1 MRKRDRPRSAG
12 LLGRDKRKG
21 GGALTVVLAV
31 LLVCSFLSNLQVYL
45 GCLRSLLSQTSSLHL
60 KAGIAWQVWMEARG
74 STASPTAGDHLSFVK
89 HPVPKLRN
97 MVLVACH
104 AVFIGRDYSK
114 AEDQDAWLLMDYQKV
129 PEAQIIL
136 TTKLCPAFLSS
147 LFALQQPDTIG
158 STCSYNFHP
167 RE

>member
-31 LLVCSFLSNLQVYL
+31 LLICSFLSNLQVCSD
-45 GCLRSLLSQTSSLHL
+45 CLRILPSQTAALHL
-60 KAGIAWQVWMEARG
+60 KACIARQVWLDARG
-74 STASPTAGDHLSFVK
+74 RAASPTASDHLSVVK
-89 HPVPKLRN
+89 HPLPKLRN

-104 AVFIGRDYSK
+104 AVFIGKDYSK

-129 PEAQIIL
+129 RKVQIIP
-136 TTKLCPAFLSS
+136 TNKLQSVFLSS
-147 LFALQQPDTIG
+147 LLALQQPL
-158 STCSYNFHP
+158 
-167 RE
+167 

>member
-12 LLGRDKRKG
+12 LLGRDKRRG

-31 LLVCSFLSNLQVYL
+31 LLICSFLSNLQVCL
-45 GCLRSLLSQTSSLHL
+45 DCLRSLLSQTASLHL
-60 KAGIAWQVWMEARG
+60 KAGIGLQVWLEARG
-74 STASPTAGDHLSFVK
+74 RTASPTAGDHLSVVK

-129 PEAQIIL
+129 RKVYIIPAN
-136 TTKLCPAFLSS
+136 KLRPAFLSS
-147 LFALQQPDTIG
+147 LFALQQPV
-158 STCSYNFHP
+158 
-167 RE
+167 